1 MYEIDDVG
9 TNKLSLIF
17 VTWSYNFM
25 PKYCNNLVGQVC
37 VMVWQVN
44 DIPCARHT
52 FSERKAVW
60 IFKS

>member
-9 TNKLSLIF
+9 TNKLSFIF
-17 VTWSYNFM
+17 VTRSYNFM

-44 DIPCARHT
+44 YD
-52 FSERKAVW
+52 
-60 IFKS
+60 